1 VGLRAPVAVG
11 EGDVQSVSLD
21 EAMANVKDAFVAI
34 KVDVEGHEI
43 AVFGVGRTFS
53 SESRADAV

>member
-1 VGLRAPVAVG
+1 
-11 EGDVQSVSLD
+11 LD